1 MSLKKDLRSITTFL
15 QENWTYPWCVAACQG
30 PRLEVQNTQFLLCD
44 DFLCHKG
51 SQMSSWYVLCISF
64 MGAHLFIYFYILF
77 LHFWLCWVFT
87 GACRLPLVR
96 SSRGH
101 SLAAARRLLL
111 AVASLVA
118 EHRAFSGCGTGS
130 VVAAHG
136 LEDILWHV
144 GSSQTRDG
152 TCIPSLAGWFLAP
165 GPPGK
170 SIWAHIQSVP
180 YKG

>member
-1 MSLKKDLRSITTFL
+1 MSLKKDLRSIKTFL

-77 LHFWLCWVFT
+77 LQFWLCWVFT
-87 GACRLPLVR
+87 AACRLPLVR

-101 SLAAARRLLL
+101 SLAAARRLLI
-111 AVASLVA
+111 AVASRC
-118 EHRAFSGCGTGS
+118 RAQ
-130 VVAAHG
+130 G
-136 LEDILWHV
+136 LQWLWHRLRSCGAWLRRYPV
-144 GSSQTRDG
+144 ACGIFPDQGSNLYPFIGRLILSPWTTREIHMG
-152 TCIPSLAGWFLAP
+152 T
-165 GPPGK
+165 
-170 SIWAHIQSVP
+170 HSVCAI
-180 YKG
+180 